1 MFDYA
6 HSMPKENAWKFIKKA
21 TECLENSL
29 YKVNQRPAD
38 KATIDEYIK
47 SKVNKNLDK
56 IMNAKYLKRLMEYDE
71 IIINGR
77 SFHNLPY
84 YFPYLSEEHLY
95 DIFKMIHIQR
105 FMVI

>member
-1 MFDYA
+1 MRGNLPASAVCSGRKDRKYDA
-6 HSMPKENAWKFIKKA
+6 RR
-21 TECLENSL
+21 TEPQHGAAGS
-29 YKVNQRPAD
+29 
-38 KATIDEYIK
+38 TIDEYIK

-84 YFPYLSEEHLY
+84 YLQYLSEEHLY
-95 DIFKMIHIQR
+95 DIFKNDIL
-105 FMVI
+105 